1 MTNIEQE
8 IKDLEIK
15 IAALEELMEE
25 QEKNIT
31 AKEYELE
38 QLNAN
43 ILAAQRQKDTAE
55 QSYHNIIAREKS
67 DNFNVSQMFKGIN
80 Y

>member
-1 MTNIEQE
+1 MANIEQE
-8 IKDLEIK
+8 IKDLQIK
-15 IAALEELMEE
+15 INALEELQEE
-25 QEKNIT
+25 QEKNIV
-31 AKEYELE
+31 AKEYELD

-43 ILAAQRQKDTAE
+43 ILAAQRQKDIAE

-67 DNFNVSQMFKGIN
+67 DNFNVSQVLKGIN